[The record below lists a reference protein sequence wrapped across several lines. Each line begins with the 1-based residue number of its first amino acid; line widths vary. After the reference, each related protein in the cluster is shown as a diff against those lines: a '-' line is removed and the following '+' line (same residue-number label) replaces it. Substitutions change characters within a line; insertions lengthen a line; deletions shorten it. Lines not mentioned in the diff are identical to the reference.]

1 MAIRIHRYRPRHSMH
16 AVRRLRAG
24 YIDPN
29 LYKTEKFIK
38 TRIKNNFYS
47 LKDNYWVIFGKSI
60 LWLALGAAL
69 GFLFFYFF
77 KDQSVYFINKFKFF
91 QSIFGI
97 REYKEGMI
105 YTKVLLT
112 ILAGNLISTGA
123 YFALGYLRMLIP
135 ITIITGFFIVLFL
148 MTGMVRHLQAV
159 PLEVTLLASL
169 ETFYR
174 ILATTTG
181 GHLQKNKLRKK
192 SVLIVSLIGIVVLLG
207 IAAYYEMVQIF
218 R

>member
-1 MAIRIHRYRPRHSMH
+1 LFGVDSMH
-16 AVRRLRAG
+16 K
-24 YIDPN
+24 YYPQH
-29 LYKTEKFIK
+29 KM
-38 TRIKNNFYS
+38 RIRNNFYS

-60 LWLALGAAL
+60 LWLVLGAIA

-77 KDQSVYFINKFKFF
+77 KNQSVYFINKFKFF

-97 REYKEGMI
+97 REYKEGMV
-105 YTKVLLT
+105 YASVLLT

-135 ITIITGFFIVLFL
+135 ITIITGFFVVLL
-148 MTGMVRHLQAV
+148 LLTGTVRHLQIV
-159 PLEVTLLASL
+159 PLEVILLTSL

-174 ILATTTG
+174 MLVITAG
-181 GHLQKNKLRKK
+181 EHLQKNKLRKK
-192 SVLIVSLIGIVVLLG
+192 SVLVVSLIVVIVLLG

-218 R
+218 G

>member
-1 MAIRIHRYRPRHSMH
+1 MRKHERFMKMRIR
-16 AVRRLRAG
+16 
-24 YIDPN
+24 
-29 LYKTEKFIK
+29 
-38 TRIKNNFYS
+38 NNYYS

-60 LWLALGAAL
+60 LWLSLGAAV

-77 KDQSVYFINKFKFF
+77 KNQSVYFINKFKFF

-97 REYKEGMI
+97 REYKEGMV
-105 YTKVLLT
+105 YASVLLT

-135 ITIITGFFIVLFL
+135 ITIITGFFVVLLL
-148 MTGMVRHLQAV
+148 MTGTVRHLQTV
-159 PLEVTLLASL
+159 PLEVILLASL

-174 ILATTTG
+174 MFAITAG
-181 GHLQKNKLRKK
+181 EHLQKNKLRKK
-192 SVLIVSLIGIVVLLG
+192 SVLVVSLIVVIVLLG

-218 R
+218 G

>member
-1 MAIRIHRYRPRHSMH
+1 MFRVDSMH
-16 AVRRLRAG
+16 KYYPKHKMIIR
-24 YIDPN
+24 
-29 LYKTEKFIK
+29 
-38 TRIKNNFYS
+38 NNFYS
-47 LKDNYWVIFGKSI
+47 LKDNYWIIFGKSI
-60 LWLALGAAL
+60 LWLALGATV

-77 KDQSVYFINKFKFF
+77 KNQSVYLINKFKFF

-97 REYKEGMI
+97 REYREGMV
-105 YTKVLLT
+105 YVRVLLT

-135 ITIITGFFIVLFL
+135 INIITGFLVVLLL
-148 MTGMVRHLQAV
+148 MTGTVRHLQTV
-159 PLEVTLLASL
+159 PLEVILLVSL

-174 ILATTTG
+174 MLATTAG
-181 GHLQKNKLRKK
+181 EHLLKNKFRKK
-192 SVLIVSLIGIVVLLG
+192 SVLFVSLIGIFLLLG